1 MTATLGLNLEN
12 WSQQHNNVKG
22 LQKVV
27 AEPASRR
34 LLPGFLFIRMP
45 LISGVIEGLRSGRI
59 THGVEPAQHGLLVR
73 AQALHKSRIVQS
85 RLPLLG
91 AHLLQSVKAPCD
103 HLPAVRRHLL
113 PFRQKSSL
121 HVLPLF
127 GRHALP
133 RSSAVF

>member
-59 THGVEPAQHGLLVR
+59 THGVEPAQHGLLVW
-73 AQALHKSRIVQS
+73 AQALHKSRI
-85 RLPLLG
+85 
-91 AHLLQSVKAPCD
+91 A
-103 HLPAVRRHLL
+103 
-113 PFRQKSSL
+113 
-121 HVLPLF
+121 
-127 GRHALP
+127 
-133 RSSAVF
+133 